1 MNPLMQLRQATRIA
15 ATACLAIL
23 NIFDAGCAHYAEA
36 SPIQYER
43 AQGLAFEPNRGQTD
57 DQVRFLARGNGYTV
71 FLTSTEAVF
80 APRAR
85 TGPGATES
93 ESVRMRIVGANPSPT
108 VSASNELDGKVN
120 YVLGADA
127 TAQLTGIPTYGKVR
141 YTAVYP
147 HIDLVYHD
155 NAGRLEYDF
164 VVDPEGNPDVISL
177 RFDGASSIEID
188 DSGMLMLRTAVGEL
202 RHGPPLIY
210 QERDDGR
217 DRIEGHWIRTGP
229 QTVGVRVASYDR
241 ARPLV
246 IDPVIA
252 YSTYLGGN
260 SNDWVMDIA
269 LDAAGNVYVTGGTT
283 SPNFPG
289 ATPVA
294 LTDNAAF
301 VTKLTAS
308 GRIIYST
315 YLLETD
321 ERGATGIAV
330 DTLGNAYVTGGTSLW
345 RTTGW
350 FDVFV
355 AKLDAFGRVA
365 RPGGYFFTFGGQQ
378 VDYGNRVA
386 VDGAGNAYVTGVTSS
401 WNFPTTPGAFK
412 RTFAGDSDG
421 FVTKVNASGTGF
433 VYSTLLG
440 GRGLDSAND
449 IAIDINGNVY
459 VTGSTES
466 SDFPVTAAGY
476 QRTHRACYTADYCSK
491 TGFVTKVNPW
501 GTALVYSS
509 FLGGTGFGAETA
521 MEGIAIDAAGNAYVT
536 GSTDAENFPT
546 TAGVIQPTAGER
558 LCFYTLCT
566 DAVVTKLNASG
577 SALVY
582 STYLYGNL
590 MDDAYGIAVDSAGN
604 AYVTGSTVSN
614 YFPAVNAFQPTG
626 HATTNGFVVKL
637 NSTATRLL
645 YSSYLGGKGIAGESN
660 SSGGSA
666 IAVDALGKAYVA
678 GWTGA
683 TDFPVTSAAAQPRAG
698 ACSDTIYGCSDG
710 FLTVIEASGP
720 GAPQATWVAMA
731 SASARLGTNITAQ
744 WYGLPGPTA
753 YDWIGIYPLGHSDQP
768 YEIWGGWYTTGASSG
783 SIQLPLPTTLTP
795 GWYELRLWSDN
806 DIMGPVA
813 RSSPFQVI
821 R

>member
-1 MNPLMQLRQATRIA
+1 MQLRQATRIA

-43 AQGLAFEPNRGQTD
+43 AQSLAFEPNRGQTD

-85 TGPGATES
+85 TGTGATES

-127 TAQLTGIPTYGKVR
+127 TAQLTGIPTYGTVR

-345 RTTGW
+345 RATGW

-365 RPGGYFFTFGGQQ
+365 RPGRLFLHVRRAAGRLRQPRGGRRCRQRLCDGRDLQLELPDDARRFQAHLGRGQRRFRDEGECLGNRLRLLHTARRPWSRLGERYRYRHQRQCVRYGQHRIERLSGHGCRVPTDASRLLHGGLLQQDGVRHQSQSMGHCAGLLDLPRRHGTGRGNRDGRHRDRCGGQCVRDRIDRRGELSDHCRRHPADGRREIVLLHVVHGRCRHQ
-378 VDYGNRVA
+378 AQRV
-386 VDGAGNAYVTGVTSS
+386 
-401 WNFPTTPGAFK
+401 
-412 RTFAGDSDG
+412 
-421 FVTKVNASGTGF
+421 
-433 VYSTLLG
+433 
-440 GRGLDSAND
+440 
-449 IAIDINGNVY
+449 
-459 VTGSTES
+459 
-466 SDFPVTAAGY
+466 
-476 QRTHRACYTADYCSK
+476 
-491 TGFVTKVNPW
+491 
-501 GTALVYSS
+501 
-509 FLGGTGFGAETA
+509 
-521 MEGIAIDAAGNAYVT
+521 
-536 GSTDAENFPT
+536 
-546 TAGVIQPTAGER
+546 
-558 LCFYTLCT
+558 
-566 DAVVTKLNASG
+566 
-577 SALVY
+577 
-582 STYLYGNL
+582 
-590 MDDAYGIAVDSAGN
+590 
-604 AYVTGSTVSN
+604 
-614 YFPAVNAFQPTG
+614 
-626 HATTNGFVVKL
+626 
-637 NSTATRLL
+637 
-645 YSSYLGGKGIAGESN
+645 
-660 SSGGSA
+660 
-666 IAVDALGKAYVA
+666 
-678 GWTGA
+678 
-683 TDFPVTSAAAQPRAG
+683 
-698 ACSDTIYGCSDG
+698 
-710 FLTVIEASGP
+710 
-720 GAPQATWVAMA
+720 
-731 SASARLGTNITAQ
+731 RLGARI
-744 WYGLPGPTA
+744 L
-753 YDWIGIYPLGHSDQP
+753 DV
-768 YEIWGGWYTTGASSG
+768 
-783 SIQLPLPTTLTP
+783 
-795 GWYELRLWSDN
+795 
-806 DIMGPVA
+806 PV
-813 RSSPFQVI
+813 R
-821 R
+821 